1 MTLMVSSNCC
11 VVRSADTDSVL
22 TVLTKF
28 AVYGGIGALAS
39 HLIPVAFELLG
50 WGVLP
55 AS

>member
-1 MTLMVSSNCC
+1 MMLMVSSNCY
-11 VVRSADTDSVL
+11 VVIPAGTDSVL
-22 TVLTKF
+22 KVLTKF
-28 AVYGGIGALAS
+28 AVYGGIGAFAS